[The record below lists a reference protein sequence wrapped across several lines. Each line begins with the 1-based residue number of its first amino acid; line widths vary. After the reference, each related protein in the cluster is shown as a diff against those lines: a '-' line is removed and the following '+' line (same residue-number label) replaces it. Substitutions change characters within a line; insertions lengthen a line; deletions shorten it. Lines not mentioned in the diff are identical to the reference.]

1 MKKRQ
6 LKIRGILLIS
16 LVIILGSLLILY
28 FAFCRDGDYNTAPIE
43 TSTQVESTTEAP
55 TEIVEEET
63 TEPEEVIEEET
74 TKEPIIWDNYSP
86 ASVLASENW
95 ALTLINKNYP
105 LDKNYSPTTAP
116 VIEGSSVKADIR
128 VAEAYRLMYN
138 AALTEDI
145 VLTPY
150 SGYSGYQ
157 RQKTIY
163 DNKVQAFVLQ
173 GLTEDEAKQS
183 AEKRVEPAGCSENG
197 AGLAVVMPAWM
208 EFVMNHNVMRF
219 AQMAVRIWGCE
230 MNFENP
236 EETAKAGIKEFRK
249 FLRSI
254 GMPINFAE
262 LGAKAED
269 IPVLVEKHG
278 LGDGKT
284 GGFVQLSA
292 ADVAEILNIAVNAE
306 V

>member
-1 MKKRQ
+1 MFRDVNMKKRQ

-28 FAFCRDGDYNTAPIE
+28 FTFCRDGDYNTAPIE
-43 TSTQVESTTEAP
+43 TTTITEPTTEAP

-63 TEPEEVIEEET
+63 TEPEEVTEEITE
-74 TKEPIIWDNYSP
+74 EPVIWDNYNP

-105 LDKNYSPTTAP
+105 LDKNYSPNTAL
-116 VIEGSSVKADIR
+116 VIEGTSVTADIR

-138 AALTEDI
+138 AALTEDV

-150 SGYSGYQ
+150 SGYCSYQ

-173 GLTEDEAKQS
+173 GLTEDEAKLS

-197 AGLAVVMPAWM
+197 AGLAVDVISASAGFSSTNEYKWL
-208 EFVMNHNVMRF
+208 VANAHNY
-219 AQMAVRIWGCE
+219 
-230 MNFENP
+230 
-236 EETAKAGIKEFRK
+236 
-249 FLRSI
+249 
-254 GMPINFAE
+254 
-262 LGAKAED
+262 
-269 IPVLVEKHG
+269 
-278 LGDGKT
+278 
-284 GGFVQLSA
+284 GFVLRYPEDKTEITGMIYQPWHWRYVGIE
-292 ADVAEILNIAVNAE
+292 VATEMKEQNLCLEEFLGV